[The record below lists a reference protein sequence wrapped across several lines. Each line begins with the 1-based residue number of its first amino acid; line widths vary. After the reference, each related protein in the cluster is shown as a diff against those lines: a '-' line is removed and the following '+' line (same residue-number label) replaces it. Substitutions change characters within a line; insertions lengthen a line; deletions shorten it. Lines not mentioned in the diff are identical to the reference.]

1 MRNICM
7 NGLTVNISETKV
19 RYDLRFTFKVKDK
32 ETIHQKIEHT
42 VGYLAAEGFLDNQH
56 EKEEDLRVTGF
67 ATR

>member
-1 MRNICM
+1 M
-7 NGLTVNISETKV
+7 NGLSVDIYETKA

-56 EKEEDLRVTGF
+56 EKEEYLRVTGF